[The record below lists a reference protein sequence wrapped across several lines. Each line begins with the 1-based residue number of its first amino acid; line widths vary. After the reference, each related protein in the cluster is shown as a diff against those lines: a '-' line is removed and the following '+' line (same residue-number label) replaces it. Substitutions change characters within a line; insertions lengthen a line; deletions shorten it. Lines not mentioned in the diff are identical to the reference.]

1 MYPILYSP
9 TETDFD
15 SLGLGTLSDCVSA
28 YVEEERN
35 GKYELTIKYPSD
47 GIHFEEIQHSSIIKV
62 KAYDGGSLQLFRVYQ
77 ITEPLDTICTI
88 NCEHVSYQLNFIPVM
103 PFKAYGIQNTLYGL
117 KYNAAE
123 TCPFEFWTDI
133 QSAAAFE
140 LGAPGNIRNALGGK
154 EGSVLDVYGGEFE
167 WDNFTVKVH
176 RQRGEDRD
184 VTLRYG
190 KNITDIS
197 QEENIA
203 STYTGIMPYWMGDV
217 IDDDAKAK
225 LEQEIEDLERIIANL
240 SDQIAAQER
249 KVNNVKEKYEA
260 AVAKYGKGSAQAK
273 RKKTKLREEKEIL
286 GTMKG
291 SKTGAEATLKVK
303 QEELESVEGTKYQK
317 VVYLSEK
324 VLYADGADNFP
335 YKRVRTLDLSDK
347 FEYEPT
353 EEELR
358 SMAQAWMD
366 ANDFGEPS
374 ISIKVSFVP
383 LWDTEEYKDIAP
395 LERVRLCDIVAVEF
409 ERLKM
414 NVAAKVTGYKYDVLM
429 ERYDSITLGEKKS
442 FSQTLSDQNQMNL
455 DIIEQVPT
463 SSTLQAEIDR
473 ATELI
478 RGGYGGY
485 VIFHANGDGQPDE
498 ILIMDKPNA
507 ADAVNVIRM
516 NKNGIGFST
525 TGYEGP
531 FRSAW
536 TIDGHF
542 VADFITSGT
551 LNADVIR
558 AGLIRD
564 HNNTNYWNL
573 DTGEFKLSL
582 QTKVGEDTI
591 GNTISSLED
600 DAAAAFGAAQDAQ
613 TTANGA
619 VSSANSAISS
629 ANSAAVAAANAY
641 SKAQGIIT
649 DAKTGNLYIS
659 AACISAGAMSA
670 DYISG
675 GTLDFSNITAKNLT
689 ITPSSTSGNYKTEL
703 TSGEIKFSYGSSV
716 RGYIIADSSAQL
728 SVHANDTL
736 YLYGHTTV
744 YLRTY
749 TSDGT
754 IDLGDGSGSVYSKT
768 IKNTSASSSAT
779 AIGVGN
785 AGMIRPTSSSS
796 RRYKHDIKPIE
807 NDELDPHK
815 ILRIE
820 VVQFKYNA
828 DYLAEDDQR
837 QGLDVPGFIAEQVAD
852 VYPIAANN
860 NDDGIVEDWNHRFL
874 IPPML
879 KLIQEQH
886 EEIETL
892 KSQVTELREQMI
904 MVLDKLGD

>member
-140 LGAPGNIRNALGGK
+140 LGSPGNIRNALGGK

-249 KVNNVKEKYEA
+249 KVNNVKEKYDA

-347 FEYEPT
+347 FDYEPT
-353 EEELR
+353 EAEIR

-374 ISIKVSFVP
+374 VSIKVSFVP

-442 FSQTLSDQNQMNL
+442 FSQTISDQNQLNL

-498 ILIMDKPNA
+498 ILIMDAPNA

-516 NKNGIGFST
+516 TKNGIGFST

-558 AGLIRD
+558 AGLIKD

-582 QTKVGEDTI
+582 QTKIGNDTI

-600 DAAAAFGAAQDAQ
+600 DAAAAFGAAQSAQ
-613 TTANGA
+613 STANGA
-619 VSSANSAISS
+619 VSS

-675 GTLDFSNITAKNLT
+675 GTLDFSNITARNLT
-689 ITPSSTSGNYKTEL
+689 IEPTTASGSYKTTLKNGNIEFYY
-703 TSGEIKFSYGSSV
+703 SNSEI
-716 RGYIIADSSAQL
+716 GYIIASNAYQL
-728 SVHANDTL
+728 SVHSNDDL
-736 YLYGHTTV
+736 YLYGKSTV
-744 YLRTY
+744 TLDTA
-749 TSDGT
+749 SNGSINLGT
-754 IDLGDGSGSVYSKT
+754 GSGSVYSKT
-768 IKNTSASSSAT
+768 IRDASASSSAT
-779 AIGVGN
+779 AIGVGS
-785 AGMIRPTSSSS
+785 AGMLRPIGSSS
-796 RRYKHDIKPIE
+796 RRYKRDIKAIE
-807 NDELDPHK
+807 DEELDPHK
-815 ILRIE
+815 ILNIE

-837 QGLDVPGFIAEQVAD
+837 QGVNVPGFIAEQVED
-852 VYPIAANN
+852 VYPIAANK
-860 NDDGIVEDWNHRFL
+860 NDDGTVEDWNHRFL
-874 IPPML
+874 MPAML

-892 KSQVTELREQMI
+892 KSQITELREQMA